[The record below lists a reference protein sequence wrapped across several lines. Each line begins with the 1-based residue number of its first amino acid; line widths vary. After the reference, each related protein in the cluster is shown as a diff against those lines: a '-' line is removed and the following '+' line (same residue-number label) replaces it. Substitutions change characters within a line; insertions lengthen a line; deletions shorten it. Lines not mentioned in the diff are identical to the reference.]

1 VILIGRHIVK
11 FEQSG
16 QRRAEY
22 AEQLIEPLS
31 ADLKRQFGRGF
42 GRANFWQM
50 RAFYRAWPEAK
61 ILQTLPGESTSH
73 TTNPDSAKV
82 LALASRFPLS
92 WSAYVRLLSVKN
104 AEAGTSYEI
113 GALLSGWP
121 IQRASA
127 LSARDHQ
134 PGPDE
139 NQNDAHDR
147 GDHVVMVG
155 RNAHVGVAD
164 VDAVMFGMRN
174 WNEERKY
181 PEHQHGYANQH

>member
-1 VILIGRHIVK
+1 LNKAGRAGLHDV
-11 FEQSG
+11 EQP
-16 QRRAEY
+16 
-22 AEQLIEPLS
+22 IEPLF
-31 ADLKRQFGRGF
+31 ADLTRQFGRGF
-42 GRANFWQM
+42 GRANLWQM

-73 TTNPDSAKV
+73 NTNPDSAKV

-104 AEAGTSYEI
+104 AEAETSYEI
-113 GALLSGWP
+113 EALRSGWP

-147 GDHVVMVG
+147 RDHVVMMR

-164 VDAVMFGMRN
+164 VDAVMF
-174 WNEERKY
+174 
-181 PEHQHGYANQH
+181 